1 MWIWYLIH
9 WGLICFGGLKKINCT
24 AVPLDSSNSIWCST
38 HYRKVNARNKASLT
52 CHYYMFDGR
61 WASVCTKDNLFL
73 LEKCQKKH
81 IAQIFRRYLI
91 IGFFFSAIT
100 HLIYIYTQKKYD
112 FLKSVMVYIM
122 KLIFLN
128 MHIVAFLSFLIE
140 AFVHSYLQM
149 SFSELCNTDFCIDT

>member
-112 FLKSVMVYIM
+112 FLKICDGIYNEVDFFKYAYSCFS
-122 KLIFLN
+122 LLSHRSFCSLLPADELFR
-128 MHIVAFLSFLIE
+128 IV
-140 AFVHSYLQM
+140 
-149 SFSELCNTDFCIDT
+149 